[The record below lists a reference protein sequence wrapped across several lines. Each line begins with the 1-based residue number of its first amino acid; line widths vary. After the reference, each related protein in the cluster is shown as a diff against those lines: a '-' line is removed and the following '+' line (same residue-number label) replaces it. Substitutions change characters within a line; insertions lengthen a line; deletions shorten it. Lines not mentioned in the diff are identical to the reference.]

1 MNIYVLNFIIE
12 QNSKAEIKFEQNNP
26 LDGISQLPICCV

>member
-1 MNIYVLNFIIE
+1 MNILNVIIK

-26 LDGISQLPICCV
+26 LDGISQLSICCV